1 MGRERL
7 DRVMKG
13 RILSPPAG
21 PIALAPWATY
31 WAEHVPTHD
40 GGTHT
45 RFPLREEL
53 VVEPFISA
61 IIADH
66 LTPAAGG
73 EHPFVELTTPN
84 PERIVEIL
92 VEPGGVTIERDRE
105 VTHQQSRHRVL
116 LLSASI

>member
-1 MGRERL
+1 MVSEHE

-45 RFPLREEL
+45 RFPLREE
-53 VVEPFISA
+53 VVVKPLNYRLLCRSSDCRCGWRTPIRGA
-61 IIADH
+61 GCPQPRADC
-66 LTPAAGG
+66 
-73 EHPFVELTTPN
+73 
-84 PERIVEIL
+84 RD
-92 VEPGGVTIERDRE
+92 PGGARRRNHRARSRSYEPTISTLR
-105 VTHQQSRHRVL
+105 SPF
-116 LLSASI
+116 A